1 MDRKTLEQYP
11 DVVADI
17 ADLETEIRLLT
28 GQSIKIDTVRGS
40 LPDFPY
46 ISHPITITG
55 LTDSDEL
62 RQKQQELAALKRLK
76 QDMDDFIA
84 GLPNRR
90 TRRIVILKAV
100 KRERWQYIADRL
112 GTTEYSVQHVYYN
125 AFKNLG

>member
-1 MDRKTLEQYP
+1 MDRRTLEQYP

-90 TRRIVILKAV
+90 IRRIVELKAIRRMKWSGISERMGMSEESV
-100 KRERWQYIADRL
+100 KKAYYR
-112 GTTEYSVQHVYYN
+112 SVH
-125 AFKNLG
+125 